1 MKEPELVTR
10 AAWTAARKA
19 LLADEKRLMRE
30 ADALAERRRALPWT
44 RVEQDYA
51 FDTPEGR
58 ATLGDLFAGRGQ
70 LAVYHFMFGPEW
82 KQGCHRCSFWADNF
96 DGVDVHLAHRD
107 TTFLAVSNTALGKI
121 EAYRRRMGWRF
132 RWVSS
137 LGSDFNRDFHVSFAR
152 AELAAGDAE
161 YNYARRSPPFDEM
174 PGLSVFARL
183 KDGGVAHAYSTY
195 GRGIDVF
202 NGAYQILDLTPK
214 GRDEAGSPD
223 PMFWLRRRDQYEDL
237 R

>member
-1 MKEPELVTR
+1 MERRIVSREE
-10 AAWTAARKA
+10 WTAARKA
-19 LLADEKRLMRE
+19 LLAEEKALMRE
-30 ADALAERRRALPWT
+30 GDALAARRRELPWT
-44 RVEQDYA
+44 LVEKEYA
-51 FDTPEGR
+51 FDAPEGR
-58 ATLGDLFAGRGQ
+58 VSLGGLFAGKTQ

-96 DGVDVHLAHRD
+96 DGIDVHLAHRD
-107 TTFLAVSNTALGKI
+107 TAFLAVSNTSLAKI
-121 EAYRRRMGWRF
+121 EEYRRRMGWRF

-137 LGSDFNRDFHVSFAR
+137 LGGDFNRDFHVTFAR

-174 PGLSVFARL
+174 PGLSVFAQLEGGRL
-183 KDGGVAHAYSTY
+183 AHAYSTY

-214 GRDEAGSPD
+214 GRDEAGSLD
-223 PMFWLRRRDQYEDL
+223 PMFWLKRRDEYGD
-237 R
+237 

>member
-1 MKEPELVTR
+1 VSREE
-10 AAWTAARKA
+10 WTAARKA
-19 LLADEKRLMRE
+19 LLAEEKALMRE
-30 ADALAERRRALPWT
+30 GDALAARRRELPWT
-44 RVEQDYA
+44 LVEKEYA
-51 FDTPEGR
+51 FDAPEGR
-58 ATLGDLFAGRGQ
+58 VSLGGLFAGKTQ

-96 DGVDVHLAHRD
+96 DGIDVHLAHRD
-107 TTFLAVSNTALGKI
+107 TAFLAVSNTSLAKI
-121 EAYRRRMGWRF
+121 EEYRRRMGWRF

-137 LGSDFNRDFHVSFAR
+137 LGGDFNRDFHVTFAR

-174 PGLSVFARL
+174 PGLSVFAQLEGGRL
-183 KDGGVAHAYSTY
+183 AHAYSTY

-214 GRDEAGSPD
+214 GRDEAGSLD
-223 PMFWLRRRDQYEDL
+223 PMFWLKRRDEYGD
-237 R
+237 

>member
-1 MKEPELVTR
+1 MERRIVSREE
-10 AAWTAARKA
+10 WTAARKA
-19 LLADEKRLMRE
+19 LLAEEKALMRQG
-30 ADALAERRRALPWT
+30 DALAARRRELPWT
-44 RVEQDYA
+44 LVEKEYA
-51 FDTPEGR
+51 FDAPEGR
-58 ATLGDLFAGRGQ
+58 VSLGGLFAGKTQ

-96 DGVDVHLAHRD
+96 DGIDVHLAHRD
-107 TTFLAVSNTALGKI
+107 TAFLAVSNTSLAKI
-121 EAYRRRMGWRF
+121 EEYRRRMGWRF

-137 LGSDFNRDFHVSFAR
+137 LGGDFNRDFHVTFAR

-174 PGLSVFARL
+174 PGLSVFAQLEGGRL
-183 KDGGVAHAYSTY
+183 AHAYSTY

-214 GRDEAGSPD
+214 GRDEAGSLD
-223 PMFWLRRRDQYEDL
+223 PMFWLKRRDEYGD
-237 R
+237 

>member
-1 MKEPELVTR
+1 MSDHEIVSRE
-10 AAWTAARKA
+10 AWTAARTA
-19 LLADEKRLMRE
+19 LLAEEKALMRQG
-30 ADALAERRRALPWT
+30 DALAARRRALPWT
-44 RVEQDYA
+44 LVASEYA
-51 FDTPEGR
+51 FDAPEGR
-58 ATLGDLFAGRGQ
+58 VSLADLFAGRSQ

-96 DGVDVHLAHRD
+96 DGIDVHLAQRD
-107 TTFLAVSNTALGKI
+107 TAFLAVSNTSLANI

-137 LGSDFNRDFHVSFAR
+137 LGTSFNRDFHVSFAR
-152 AELAAGDAE
+152 EELAAGDAL

-183 KDGGVAHAYSTY
+183 SDGRVAHAYSTY

-214 GRDEAGSPD
+214 GRDEAGSLD
-223 PMFWLRRRDQYEDL
+223 PMFWLKRHDSY
-237 R
+237 